1 MSFSRR
7 DFLRYTGFG
16 TLATLGQP
24 LAAAT
29 AAPAVSRRRKAQIS
43 SLESPFAFTAIEHS
57 RADQLILPPRFRAD
71 FVAKWGENLGSKGPR
86 GMETFGYNCDFN
98 AYFPLDALGGG
109 KNSSDGLLWTNH
121 EYPIGILMS
130 GHDGKS
136 RKTEAQIL
144 LEKECIGGSVIRV
157 KRENGVWKRV
167 ADARTRR
174 FNALYPQIEVSG
186 PARELVPVATG
197 TLANCSGGRTPWH
210 TALSCEENFQDY
222 NKKHQW
228 ADVPKH
234 AIDEKQ
240 YGWVVE
246 IDPFGEL
253 PPLKHSCLGRFSH
266 ENVAHRIGPT
276 GKMVCYMGD
285 DSTDQFLYKF
295 VSAATYNPR
304 QSRAETRQLLQN
316 GTLYAASFGD
326 GKWLPIDINRSPKLR
341 DAGFQTQAEV
351 LVRTREAA
359 TILGAT
365 PLDRPE
371 DCEVHPL
378 DGTLYVALTN
388 NTKHGNYYGQIVRL
402 LESGDNPEGEGFRFE
417 IFLAGGPQSGLACPD
432 NLTFDSKGNLWVSTD
447 IAGYSTN
454 RGAYQGLGNN
464 GIFMV
469 PTRGAD
475 AGTAYQFASA
485 PVEAELTGHW
495 FTPDEKTLFL
505 SVQHPGEDSADR
517 QNLTSHWPE
526 GGNALPKPS
535 VVAVTGF

>member
-1 MSFSRR
+1 M
-7 DFLRYTGFG
+7 
-16 TLATLGQP
+16 LAM
-24 LAAAT
+24 
-29 AAPAVSRRRKAQIS
+29 
-43 SLESPFAFTAIEHS
+43 
-57 RADQLILPPRFRAD
+57 
-71 FVAKWGENLGSKGPR
+71 WGDKLGSQGPR
-86 GMETFGYNCDFN
+86 GAEIFGYNCDFN
-98 AYFPLDALGGG
+98 AYFPLDALQGG
-109 KNSSDGLLWTNH
+109 KNSNDGLLWTNH
-121 EYPIGILMS
+121 EYPIPLLMT

-136 RKTEAQIL
+136 RKNEAQIL
-144 LEKECIGGSVIRV
+144 PEKDSVGGSVIRV

-167 ADARTRR
+167 ADPRTRR
-174 FNALYPQIEVSG
+174 FNAVYPQIELSG
-186 PARELVPVATG
+186 PARELVPIAVG

-222 NKKHQW
+222 NKRLQW
-228 ADVPKH
+228 ADVPSH
-234 AIDEKQ
+234 AIDENG

-246 IDPFGEL
+246 VDPFGEL
-253 PPLKHSCLGRFSH
+253 PPLKHSCLGRFAH
-266 ENVAHRIGPT
+266 ENVAWRIGPT

-295 VSAATYNPR
+295 VSDASYNAR
-304 QSRAETRQLLQN
+304 LSRAEARQLLHS

-326 GKWLPIDINRSPKLR
+326 GKWLPIDLKRSPKLR
-341 DAGFQTQAEV
+341 DAGFKSQAEV

-359 TILGAT
+359 TVLGAT

-402 LESGDNPEGEGFRFE
+402 LENGDNPEGEGFRYE
-417 IFLAGGPQSGLACPD
+417 IFMAGGPQSGLACPD
-432 NLTFDSKGNLWVSTD
+432 NLTFDSRGNLWVATD
-447 IAGYSTN
+447 IAGYNTN
-454 RGAYQGLGNN
+454 RGAYELLGNN

-485 PVEAELTGHW
+485 PVAAELTGHW
-495 FTPDEKTLFL
+495 FTEDEKTLFL
-505 SVQHPGEDSADR
+505 SVQHPGETSDSL